1 MIVEAATTDDTARL
15 AATLEAETL
24 QRAGQITLTQAK
36 ARVRDRLA
44 SPVAHLA
51 LQQTEHAN
59 RLAAALRELHS
70 ICLAMDAEDEMK
82 RPTEHEYQA
91 AMAAAA
97 AALARH

>member
-1 MIVEAATTDDTARL
+1 MNTATETDPIKA
-15 AATLEAETL
+15 AATLEADAL

-51 LQQTEHAN
+51 LQQTDALN
-59 RLAAALRELHS
+59 SALSVLRELHS
-70 ICLAMDAEDEMK
+70 VCVLMDAEDQMQ
-82 RPTEHEYQA
+82 RPTEDEYQA

-97 AALARH
+97 QLLGRH

>member
-1 MIVEAATTDDTARL
+1 MTATETDPIKA
-15 AATLEAETL
+15 AATLEADAL

-51 LQQTEHAN
+51 LQQTDALN
-59 RLAAALRELHS
+59 SALAALRELHS
-70 ICLAMDAEDEMK
+70 VCVLMDHPDQMQ
-82 RPTEHEYQA
+82 RPTEDEYQA

-97 AALARH
+97 QLLGRH

>member
-1 MIVEAATTDDTARL
+1 MIVEATATEDADRL
-15 AATLEAETL
+15 AATIEADAL

-51 LQQTEHAN
+51 LQQTEQAN
-59 RLAAALRELHS
+59 RLASALRELHS

-82 RPTEHEYQA
+82 RPTEAEYQH

>member
-1 MIVEAATTDDTARL
+1 MNTATDTDPIKA
-15 AATLEAETL
+15 AATLEADAL

-51 LQQTEHAN
+51 LQQTDALN
-59 RLAAALRELHS
+59 RALAALRELHS
-70 ICLAMDAEDEMK
+70 VCVLMDHPDQMQ
-82 RPTEHEYQA
+82 RPTEDEYQA

-97 AALARH
+97 QLLGRH

>member
-1 MIVEAATTDDTARL
+1 MNTATETDPIKA
-15 AATLEAETL
+15 AATLEADAL

-51 LQQTEHAN
+51 LQQTDALN
-59 RLAAALRELHS
+59 SALAALRELHS
-70 ICLAMDAEDEMK
+70 VCVLMDHPDQMQ
-82 RPTEHEYQA
+82 RPTEDEYQA

-97 AALARH
+97 QLLGRH

>member
-1 MIVEAATTDDTARL
+1 MDATTDDTTRL
-15 AATLEAETL
+15 AATLEADAL

-36 ARVRDRLA
+36 ARIRDRQA

-51 LQQTEHAN
+51 LQQTDALN
-59 RLAAALRELHS
+59 RALAALRELHS
-70 ICLAMDAEDEMK
+70 VCLAMDAEDEMK
-82 RPTEHEYQA
+82 RPTEAEYQA

>member
-1 MIVEAATTDDTARL
+1 MTEAATTDDTARL
-15 AATLEAETL
+15 AATIEAEAL
-24 QRAGQITLTQAK
+24 QRAGTITYTQA
-36 ARVRDRLA
+36 RQRIRDRQA

-59 RLAAALRELHS
+59 RLASALRELHS
-70 ICLAMDAEDEMK
+70 VCLAMDAEDEMK
-82 RPTEHEYQA
+82 RPTEGEYQA

>member
-1 MIVEAATTDDTARL
+1 MTDTDTDDPIRL

-36 ARVRDRLA
+36 ARIRDRQA

-51 LQQTEHAN
+51 LQQTEALQ
-59 RLAAALRELHS
+59 RALAVLRELHS
-70 ICLAMDAEDEMK
+70 VCVLMDHPDQMQ
-82 RPTEHEYQA
+82 RPTEDEYQA

-97 AALARH
+97 RELGRH

>member
-1 MIVEAATTDDTARL
+1 MESATTDDTARM

-36 ARVRDRLA
+36 ARVRDRVA
-44 SPVAHLA
+44 SPTAHLA
-51 LQQTEHAN
+51 LQQTEQAN
-59 RLAAALRELHS
+59 RLASALRELHS
-70 ICLAMDAEDEMK
+70 VCLAMDAEDEMK
-82 RPTEHEYQA
+82 RPTEAEYQH

>member
-1 MIVEAATTDDTARL
+1 MTEAADTL
-15 AATLEAETL
+15 KQAATLEADTL
-24 QRAGQITLTQAK
+24 MSAGQITLTQAK

-59 RLAAALRELHS
+59 RLASALRELHS
-70 ICLAMDAEDEMK
+70 VCIQMDAEDQMQ
-82 RPTEHEYQA
+82 RPTETEYQA